1 MKSGHKIGRPVAL
14 FTKIEQAQLDDL
26 KKRYGGNQMAT
37 NPPTNGSS
45 NAPALNSVTEAERAI
60 AAQGDKVRALKA
72 SGTEKA
78 IVQEQVKILLA
89 LKKRLAEI
97 QLNASKDEA
106 FVSNGAPT
114 TNPSN
119 NRIADIE
126 KEIVKQAEKVR
137 TLKQSA
143 DKSVWQPE
151 VEKLLALKADFVSA
165 GGQPA
170 PASQS
175 SGKSKKKK

>member
-1 MKSGHKIGRPVAL
+1 MFK
-14 FTKIEQAQLDDL
+14 KIEEAELNDL
-26 KKRYGGNQMAT
+26 KKRYGGNQTAT
-37 NPPTNGSS
+37 NQPTNESS
-45 NAPALNSVTEAERAI
+45 IVPIDRVTEAEKSV
-60 AAQGDKVRALKA
+60 AAQGDKVRAMKA

-78 IVQEQVKILLA
+78 IVQEQVEILLK
-89 LKKRLAEI
+89 LKKQLADI
-97 QLNASKDEA
+97 KLNASKNEA
-106 FVSNGAPT
+106 AFSNGAPT

-119 NRIADIE
+119 NRITEIE
-126 KEIVKQAEKVR
+126 SEIVKQAEKVR

-151 VEKLLALKADFVSA
+151 VEKLLALKVDLVAA

-170 PASQS
+170 PAPPS